1 MNVHIY
7 AETRK
12 FIHNIYT
19 KNMHTA
25 YMHAHTPLDRK
36 NKCPH
41 MGKYGCASK
50 AVLQQHDYLF

>member
-19 KNMHTA
+19 KNMYTA
-25 YMHAHTPLDRK
+25 YINAHTPLDRK
-36 NKCPH
+36 TQMPTHGEVWVCI
-41 MGKYGCASK
+41 
-50 AVLQQHDYLF
+50 